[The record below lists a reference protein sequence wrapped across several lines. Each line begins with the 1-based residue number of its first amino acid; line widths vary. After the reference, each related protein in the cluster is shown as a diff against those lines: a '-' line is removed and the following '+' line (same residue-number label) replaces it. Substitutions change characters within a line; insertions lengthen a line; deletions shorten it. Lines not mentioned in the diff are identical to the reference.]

1 VTVLSLLSLRT
12 PADFADWYRLGA
24 QYVHGVADT
33 MGFDL
38 GRFSETYPRAVESL
52 RVGSDLAPRAVRSV
66 AADFLA
72 DATYAE
78 PYREWMPLWYE
89 LGLLPFNRLAE
100 RRLRR
105 AARTVA
111 SGADA
116 GPVSAPRFSR
126 PATCTS
132 TAGPAPGS
140 SRTSGSGSGSSRRR
154 PPTLGVVRPR
164 RPRVGRR
171 GASALVARTR
181 RETPAG
187 YLGDGSLSPP
197 VRKFQHALFADG
209 GWVGRVDAAYGLN
222 SALFGAWE
230 RPLARERERLE
241 G

>member
-52 RVGSDLAPRAVRSV
+52 RVGSDLAPRAARSV
-66 AADFLA
+66 AADLLA

-116 GPVSAPRFSR
+116 GPVSAPSAGPRRVRRRPDRHRGRRGPRVRGAVR
-126 PATCTS
+126 PADALPHLEWFVHVARES
-132 TAGPAPGS
+132 GVAVPRLS
-140 SRTSGSGSGSSRRR
+140 SRGRGGRHPPVTSATGRSRRRSGSSSTPCSPTGAGSDGST
-154 PPTLGVVRPR
+154 PPTG
-164 RPRVGRR
+164 
-171 GASALVARTR
+171 
-181 RETPAG
+181 
-187 YLGDGSLSPP
+187 
-197 VRKFQHALFADG
+197 
-209 GWVGRVDAAYGLN
+209 
-222 SALFGAWE
+222 
-230 RPLARERERLE
+230 
-241 G
+241 